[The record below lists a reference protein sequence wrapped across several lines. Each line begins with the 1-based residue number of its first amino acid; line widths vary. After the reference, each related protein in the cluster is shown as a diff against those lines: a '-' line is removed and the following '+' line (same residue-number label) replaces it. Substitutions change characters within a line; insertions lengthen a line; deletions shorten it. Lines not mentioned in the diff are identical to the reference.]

1 MSNTKSDI
9 ESKLLEERKVKA
21 IEKIAKILDNLTLWF
36 EEVDKEEWG
45 ERIQYY
51 LSEFLS
57 KKEETPLSGIDL
69 KKKKKLKKDA

>member
-1 MSNTKSDI
+1 MSLDLEKQ
-9 ESKLLEERKVKA
+9 LLEERKVKA

>member
-1 MSNTKSDI
+1 MSLDLEKQ
-9 ESKLLEERKVKA
+9 LLEERKVKA

-69 KKKKKLKKDA
+69 KKKKKLKNKFS

>member
-9 ESKLLEERKVKA
+9 EAKLLEERKVKA

-57 KKEETPLSGIDL
+57 KKQENTEEEETEE
-69 KKKKKLKKDA
+69 

>member
-1 MSNTKSDI
+1 MSLDLEKQ
-9 ESKLLEERKVKA
+9 LLEERKVKA

-57 KKEETPLSGIDL
+57 KREETPLSGIDL

>member
-9 ESKLLEERKVKA
+9 EAKLLEERKVKA

-57 KKEETPLSGIDL
+57 KKQETTEEEETEE
-69 KKKKKLKKDA
+69 

>member
-57 KKEETPLSGIDL
+57 KKQETTEEEETEE
-69 KKKKKLKKDA
+69 

>member
-51 LSEFLS
+51 LSEFLA
-57 KKEETPLSGIDL
+57 KKEETT
-69 KKKKKLKKDA
+69 KEETTKEEETEE

>member
-1 MSNTKSDI
+1 MSLDLEKQ
-9 ESKLLEERKVKA
+9 LLEERKVKA

-51 LSEFLS
+51 LSEFLA
-57 KKEETPLSGIDL
+57 KKEETT
-69 KKKKKLKKDA
+69 KEETTKEEETKE

>member
-9 ESKLLEERKVKA
+9 EAKLLEERKVKA

-51 LSEFLS
+51 LSEFLA
-57 KKEETPLSGIDL
+57 KKQENTKEEETEE
-69 KKKKKLKKDA
+69 

>member
-57 KKEETPLSGIDL
+57 KKQETTEEETT
-69 KKKKKLKKDA
+69 KEEETEE

>member
-9 ESKLLEERKVKA
+9 EAKLLEERKVKA

-57 KKEETPLSGIDL
+57 KKQETTEEEPTKEEETEE
-69 KKKKKLKKDA
+69 

>member
-57 KKEETPLSGIDL
+57 KKQETTEEEPTKEEETEE
-69 KKKKKLKKDA
+69 

>member
-1 MSNTKSDI
+1 MSLDLEKQ
-9 ESKLLEERKVKA
+9 LLEERKVKA
-21 IEKIAKILDNLTLWF
+21 IEKIAKILHNLTLWF